1 MGKASDLR
9 DVRYMILTTRDL
21 KQLKSRKDRR
31 DTKTSPYFKSLP
43 QVRDEELATREKG
56 QAIRKRERTS
66 LRANVTEDT
75 RRAYN
80 KWIQQQL
87 VEKDKWRNL

>member
-1 MGKASDLR
+1 
-9 DVRYMILTTRDL
+9 MILTTRDL
-21 KQLKSRKDRR
+21 KQLQSRKDRR

-43 QVRDEELATREKG
+43 QVRDEELATREQG
-56 QAIRKRERTS
+56 QERRKRERTS

-75 RRAYN
+75 RKAYN

>member
-1 MGKASDLR
+1 
-9 DVRYMILTTRDL
+9 MILTKRDQLQLQTR
-21 KQLKSRKDRR
+21 KRRKH
-31 DTKTSPYFKSLP
+31 TKTSPYFASLP

-56 QAIRKRERTS
+56 QERRRQERAR

-75 RRAYN
+75 RKAYN

-87 VEKDKWRNL
+87 VEKDKWRHL